1 MIRVKKKSG
10 KKLKNNRWKALI
22 LVQTLLETTGITSTS
37 LSRKGF
43 YTENSVFIKLFLK
56 GLEEQA
62 LGWPLKNNP
71 QPLQNLLK
79 EAVVLGRCNSR
90 ADYRIF
96 SPPVQLKQLLLLLQS
111 HWLRSCHL
119 LPCIGATVTT
129 ACSEIVP
136 YPPQSMPAN
145 WCLVPSKWKWGP
157 CTVLV
162 ETKSLLGFK
171 LQESWENVSF
181 SFAFLA

>member
-62 LGWPLKNNP
+62 LG
-71 QPLQNLLK
+71 
-79 EAVVLGRCNSR
+79 
-90 ADYRIF
+90 
-96 SPPVQLKQLLLLLQS
+96 
-111 HWLRSCHL
+111 
-119 LPCIGATVTT
+119 
-129 ACSEIVP
+129 
-136 YPPQSMPAN
+136 
-145 WCLVPSKWKWGP
+145 
-157 CTVLV
+157 
-162 ETKSLLGFK
+162 
-171 LQESWENVSF
+171 
-181 SFAFLA
+181 